1 MAAHQA
7 ELRGL
12 QSFLNQISNYDT
24 STRSHKFYRFWSAPA
39 VILKKQTD
47 EETAR
52 CQHSF
57 VWEKEPAEGS
67 PGRELDTAA
76 YRLGVL

>member
-1 MAAHQA
+1 MCEEGSQTWTTVCSDQV
-7 ELRGL
+7 LRDPTHSAKQRSSL
-12 QSFLNQISNYDT
+12 LT
-24 STRSHKFYRFWSAPA
+24 SVS
-39 VILKKQTD
+39 LKSRETD